1 MKGNKLVKLMAFV
14 LLVTVLAIIL
24 VSGTYAKYTTSATG
38 TDTAKVALWS
48 IKINDKDIAKAETKE
63 LTVDL
68 FSTITNT
75 DGTDEKNVSAID
87 GSLIAPGTMG
97 SFNLVSIEN
106 ASEVNATYSVTYTL
120 TGAEGIPLQ
129 FTTTKDNEDSWSN
142 SLPSVNVTN
151 ADLKAGAKA
160 DGTKVYWRWAFDGN
174 DETDTNLGTTTPTV
188 TLKASVSV
196 EQAN

>member
-48 IKINDKDIAKAETKE
+48 IKINDEDIAKAETKE

-75 DGTDEKNVSAID
+75 DGTDEKNVSKTD

-129 FTTTKDNEDSWSN
+129 FTTTKDNEGSWSN

-160 DGTKVYWRWAFDGN
+160 DGTVVYWRWAFDGN

>member
-1 MKGNKLVKLMAFV
+1 MKRNKLAKLMAFI

-48 IKINDKDIAKAETKE
+48 IKINDEDIAKAETKE

-75 DGTDEKNVSAID
+75 DGTDEKNVSKTD

-129 FTTTKDNEDSWSN
+129 FTTTKDNEGSWSN

-151 ADLKAGAKA
+151 VDLKAGAKA
-160 DGTKVYWRWAFDGN
+160 DGTMVYWRWAFDGN

>member
-48 IKINDKDIAKAETKE
+48 IKINDEDIAKAETKE

-120 TGAEGIPLQ
+120 LYVISSLTTAFTYISSPSFIKALTFLSLYSSPLIP
-129 FTTTKDNEDSWSN
+129 SASYI
-142 SLPSVNVTN
+142 PSSPVTI
-151 ADLKAGAKA
+151 LC
-160 DGTKVYWRWAFDGN
+160 
-174 DETDTNLGTTTPTV
+174 E
-188 TLKASVSV
+188 S
-196 EQAN
+196 

>member
-1 MKGNKLVKLMAFV
+1 MKRNKLAKLMAFV

-48 IKINDKDIAKAETKE
+48 IKINDEDIAKAGTKK

-75 DGTDEKNVSAID
+75 DGTDEKNVSKTD

-129 FTTTKDNEDSWSN
+129 FTTTKDNEGSWSN

-160 DGTKVYWRWAFDGN
+160 DGTMVYWRWAFDGN

>member
-48 IKINDKDIAKAETKE
+48 IKINDEDIAKAETKE

-75 DGTDEKNVSAID
+75 DGTDEKNVSKTD

-129 FTTTKDNEDSWSN
+129 FTTTKDNEGSWSN

-160 DGTKVYWRWAFDGN
+160 DGTMVYWRWAFDGN